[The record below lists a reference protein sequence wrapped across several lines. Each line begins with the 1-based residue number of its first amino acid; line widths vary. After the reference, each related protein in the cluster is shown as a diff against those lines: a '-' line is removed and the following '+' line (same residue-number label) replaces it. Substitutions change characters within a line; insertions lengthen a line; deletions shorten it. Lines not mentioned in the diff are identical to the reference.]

1 MRKTLGLLTPLLY
14 MLALFSVVATA
25 KLPGFESFLRTITQ
39 ENGVFETISVLLLLT
54 IFFYGVVSIY
64 MYKKILSKRALFLIA
79 SFAIVALLA
88 AMEEISWGQH
98 LFHFESSS
106 YFLENNMQRETNLH
120 NFMNANLFSS
130 IIYSSVYTFLI
141 FIPLFYKLVLK
152 RYKRF
157 AWLHFADI
165 NSHTILMVLFASS
178 FQIYFYDDI
187 GVVFDM
193 VTLLCALM
201 LFGYFLYSKQ
211 GSLLLKVHFVFIL
224 FASVLF
230 MMHHEVFDFFNMQY
244 EIREMF
250 IVLASLLIYIEL
262 IQKYHTK

>member
-25 KLPGFESFLRTITQ
+25 KMPGYESFLHTMTQ
-39 ENGVFETISVLLLLT
+39 ENGVFETISVLLLLS
-54 IFFYGVVSIY
+54 IFFYGLVSVY
-64 MYKKILSKRALFLIA
+64 NYRKNFNKRALFLIV

-98 LFHFESSS
+98 LFHFQSSS
-106 YFLENNMQRETNLH
+106 YFLENNMQHETNLH

-130 IIYSSVYTFLI
+130 IIYSSVYTFLV
-141 FIPLFYKLVLK
+141 FIPLLYKLVLK

-157 AWLHFADI
+157 AWLDFADI
-165 NSHTILMVLFASS
+165 NAHTILMVLFASS
-178 FQIYFYDDI
+178 FQIYFYDNF
-187 GVVFDM
+187 GVIFDM
-193 VTLLCALM
+193 VTLLGALA

-211 GSLLLKVHFVFIL
+211 SSSLLKIHFIFIL
-224 FASVLF
+224 GASVLF
-230 MMHHEVFDFFNMQY
+230 MVHYEVFDFFNMQY

-262 IQKYHTK
+262 IQKYHVK